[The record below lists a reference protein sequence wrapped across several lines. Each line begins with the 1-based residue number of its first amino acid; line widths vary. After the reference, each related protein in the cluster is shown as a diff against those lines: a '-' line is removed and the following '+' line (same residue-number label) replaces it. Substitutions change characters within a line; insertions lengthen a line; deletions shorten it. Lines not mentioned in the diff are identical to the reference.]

1 MKRAIHVLAVLA
13 VFIPYAFG
21 QAAASQSNDPA
32 ALLRQYV
39 PNQYQPLGDYVPCMF
54 DDDEALAMRSLPSA
68 RKPILDEEGAQSF
81 IKLAQSDIFSKYG
94 TVDGNKTPPERSLT
108 TPAEAKTLYDDLPKN
123 PSSYENMTI
132 YKAINTFASAA
143 KNDKLSDSD
152 IQTLVSTLKS
162 QLGIGAVQRPPNV
175 SCSFSIMPWDEAKTY
190 FGRMV
195 ADKYIAIQVNIRNL
209 DKQNEF
215 LLHDIQVAVDTG
227 LDANSFG
234 RFEAGRDKMIV
245 RGVAQRGES
254 DDRRNRTMN
263 ILSTIGSLAG
273 GASGSLI
280 QTVGGGSTGAN
291 WLSTSVA
298 VFQGPL
304 MSGLNKAWP
313 DRTIANVNDVSD
325 MAFSASSAMKT
336 VVPTQGSVP
345 LVTFIPQKPLGQ
357 IPFARCGNKD
367 KKYKMFKKTDGDY
380 SPGGPTCDLITG
392 NKFKINST
400 EFPDSLKF
408 ERWAPAAL
416 NILKY
421 RTFVVVAGVHI
432 QEVSTNAV
440 ASGISCPILQDGTI
454 DLSAQDASK
463 DISCTI
469 TGKSLDKAASAKFEQ
484 GTSTSIIAT
493 LTPASDG
500 NSAKLTFKA
509 SDFAGKSGTFELFS
523 VDSSG
528 KETNLNQ
535 SLKFAVR
542 TPVIDSVTYDLK
554 TVTAGQP
561 LKATINGSNLDRI
574 AEIDLV
580 DTAAPPNVAKWTV
593 VSPSPVLAKMGE
605 ITITFSEG
613 DLSKLKKP
621 AAPPPSAAA
630 PPPPTVAPKSKPGA
644 KPAPAPKTA
653 QPATGGAGAAAP
665 AAVPGA
671 RLQYTTLDDT
681 TKTESAP
688 AGKDPGV
695 GLPAN

>member
-13 VFIPYAFG
+13 VFVPYAFG
-21 QAAASQSNDPA
+21 QAVASQSNDPA

-68 RKPILDEEGAQSF
+68 RKPILDEEGARSF
-81 IKLAQSDIFSKYG
+81 IRLAQSDILSKYG
-94 TVDGNKTPPERSLT
+94 NADITKDPPEANT
-108 TPAEAKTLYDDLPKN
+108 IYNDLPKN
-123 PSSYENMTI
+123 PSLYENMTI
-132 YKAINTFASAA
+132 YKAINTFASAS

-162 QLGIGAVQRPPNV
+162 QLGIGDAQRPSNV

-195 ADKYIAIQVNIRNL
+195 ADKYVAIQVNIRNL

-280 QTVGGGSTGAN
+280 QTVGGASAGAN

-304 MSGLNKAWP
+304 LSGLNKAWP

-357 IPFARCGNKD
+357 IPFARCGKKD
-367 KKYKMFKKTDGDY
+367 KMFKKKDGDY
-380 SPGGPTCDLITG
+380 SPGGPTCDLIVG
-392 NKFKINST
+392 NKYLINPA

-408 ERWAPAAL
+408 ESWAPAAL
-416 NILKY
+416 NILKH
-421 RTFVVVAGVHI
+421 RTFVVVAGIHI

-440 ASGISCPILQDGTI
+440 SNGISCPILLDGTI

-469 TGKSLDKAASAKFEQ
+469 TGKSLDKAKSAKFEQ
-484 GTSTSIIAT
+484 GTSTSITAT

-500 NSAKLTFKA
+500 NSAKFTFKA

-542 TPVIDSVTYDLK
+542 TPVIDSVTYSQK
-554 TVTAGQP
+554 GATATAVTAGED
-561 LKATINGSNLDRI
+561 LTATIRGSNLDRL

-580 DTAAPPNVAKWTV
+580 DTAAPPNVAKGKV
-593 VSPSPVLAKMGE
+593 VSPSPVLAKTGE
-605 ITITFSEG
+605 ITMTFSAG
-613 DLSKLKKP
+613 DIAKLKKP
-621 AAPPPSAAA
+621 ATPPPPAAA
-630 PPPPTVAPKSKPGA
+630 PKHGA
-644 KPAPAPKTA
+644 KPAAAPKAATK
-653 QPATGGAGAAAP
+653 PATGGAGAATP
-665 AAVPGA
+665 AAVSGA

-681 TKTESAP
+681 TKKESAP

-695 GLPAN
+695 GLP

>member
-1 MKRAIHVLAVLA
+1 MKRVIHALAVLV

-21 QAAASQSNDPA
+21 QAEASQSNDPA
-32 ALLRQYV
+32 ASLRQYV
-39 PNQYQPLGDYVPCMF
+39 PNQFQPLGDYVPCMF
-54 DDDEALAMRSLPSA
+54 DDDEDLAMRSLPSA
-68 RKPILDEEGAQSF
+68 RKPNLDEEGAQSF
-81 IKLAQSDIFSKYG
+81 IKLAQSDILSKYG
-94 TVDGNKTPPERSLT
+94 TVDATKTPPERSLT

-162 QLGIGAVQRPPNV
+162 QLGIGAAQRPPNV

-195 ADKYIAIQVNIRNL
+195 ADKYVAIQVNIRNL

-227 LDANSFG
+227 LDEKSFG

-280 QTVGGGSTGAN
+280 QTVAGASAGAN

-304 MSGLNKAWP
+304 LSGLNKAWP

-345 LVTFIPQKPLGQ
+345 LVTFIPQQPLGQ
-357 IPFARCGNKD
+357 LPFARCGT
-367 KKYKMFKKTDGDY
+367 KKKGVSATDDVA
-380 SPGGPTCDLITG
+380 CELFG
-392 NKFKINST
+392 NKVADSGN
-400 EFPDSLKF
+400 FPPSWKF

-416 NILKY
+416 NILKH

-440 ASGISCPILQDGTI
+440 SNGISCPVLLDGTI

-469 TGKSLDKAASAKFEQ
+469 AGKSLDKAASAKFEQ
-484 GTSTSIIAT
+484 GTSTSIAAT

-509 SDFAGKSGTFELFS
+509 SDFVGKSGTFELFS

-528 KETNLNQ
+528 KETNLSQ

-542 TPVIDSVTYDLK
+542 TPVIDSVTYSQKGAAATAVTKGEDL
-554 TVTAGQP
+554 T
-561 LKATINGSNLDRI
+561 ATIRGSNLDRI

-580 DTAAPPNVAKWTV
+580 DTAAKPNVAKGTV
-593 VSPSPVLAKMGE
+593 VSPSPVLAKTGE
-605 ITITFSEG
+605 ITVTFSAG
-613 DLSKLKKP
+613 DIAKLKKP
-621 AAPPPSAAA
+621 AAPPPPAATPKSGKPAA
-630 PPPPTVAPKSKPGA
+630 PA
-644 KPAPAPKTA
+644 APAATPKTAKTQANKSQKVVA
-653 QPATGGAGAAAP
+653 QPATP
-665 AAVPGA
+665 AAVPDA
-671 RLQYTTLDDT
+671 TLQYDTLDDT

-695 GLPAN
+695 GLPSS